1 MHVCTKHT
9 KTLTSIV
16 ELANIDKD
24 LKTSFPLRLHTCM
37 CIHTL
42 LSILFCKHM
51 ATAMFYHK
59 HGLETGAYKPNPV
72 HHLLWNKVLLE
83 QMHDHLITYCLLT
96 GFMLQWYS
104 CYQSQAQLLAARKLV
119 GETMVVGTEKLL
131 LKSCWN
137 LERRLD

>member
-1 MHVCTKHT
+1 MPPEPSGHGIQRASVIQALWV
-9 KTLTSIV
+9 KTERQTV
-16 ELANIDKD
+16 EIQV
-24 LKTSFPLRLHTCM
+24 
-37 CIHTL
+37 
-42 LSILFCKHM
+42 
-51 ATAMFYHK
+51 
-59 HGLETGAYKPNPV
+59 YKPNPV